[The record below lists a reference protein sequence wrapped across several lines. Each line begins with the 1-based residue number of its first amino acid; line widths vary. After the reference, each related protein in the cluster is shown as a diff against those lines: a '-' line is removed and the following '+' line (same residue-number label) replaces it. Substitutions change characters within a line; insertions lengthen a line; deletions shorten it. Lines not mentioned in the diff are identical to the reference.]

1 MIPPTDVERRN
12 RLAYLALYCA
22 IQGDGVQSEQIRHM
36 VRLFDEN
43 TEVSQMPA
51 VAELVSV

>member
-12 RLAYLALYCA
+12 RLAYMALYCA
-22 IQGDGVQSEQIRHM
+22 IQGDEVQSEQIRHM